1 MIIKTKKNGWL
12 LEKKIYKIIEDRY
25 EELIESMSL
34 KTNSSDLTRQ
44 QKFTRKDWTDYL
56 DSVGIE
62 HFHCDDEAG
71 IVECLKQIVNE
82 SKDVVVCA
90 DPWADDNS
98 TSGCDGLLAI
108 PTQLAEKIIDEACYL
123 NEDEIKELVDLDLD
137 MTVDEIKSFVAKWKE
152 NCDRWSRELATKPEI
167 AKELIDEKVKDSP
180 EWNIVEA
187 VIRKSV
193 ANKCFSHDKIGP
205 VMERNPHHTYMD
217 DLFEMVHVFG

>member
-25 EELIESMSL
+25 EELIDSMSL

-56 DSVGIE
+56 DSVCIE

-71 IVECLKQIVNE
+71 IVDCLMEIVNE
-82 SKDVVVCA
+82 SRNVVVCA
-90 DPWADDNS
+90 DPWVNDETNCGD
-98 TSGCDGLLAI
+98 GDGLLAI
-108 PTQLAEKIIDEACYL
+108 PTQIAEKIIDEACYL

-152 NCDRWSRELATKPEI
+152 NCDRWSTELATKPEI

-187 VIRKSV
+187 VIRKV
-193 ANKCFSHDKIGP
+193 LANENYAATLTH
-205 VMERNPHHTYMD
+205 YWD
-217 DLFEMVHVFG
+217 DLVEMVEVFG